1 MLPVD
6 KLPAFFVHHLP
17 NKNWWQRS
25 ECAVTVDELFVKV
38 RAWQRR
44 FDAGDRSFVCGRY
57 WDDSWCQKDVQVIPA
72 AERQKLFN
80 TKGSCLAW
88 RNLTSGQEFV
98 QGPNEKMR
106 IAGSIAK
113 AASEAA
119 KKEASKHSK
128 GRRR

>member
-88 RNLTSGQEFV
+88 RNRRTNRCASIETLAPCPLTTSFACFT
-98 QGPNEKMR
+98 R
-106 IAGSIAK
+106 GSK
-113 AASEAA
+113 RPVLR
-119 KKEASKHSK
+119 K
-128 GRRR
+128 

>member
-1 MLPVD
+1 MSDDARQIV
-6 KLPAFFVHHLP
+6 A
-17 NKNWWQRS
+17 RS
-25 ECAVTVDELFVKV
+25 DSAQTVRWRCARSPSTALV
-38 RAWQRR
+38 
-44 FDAGDRSFVCGRY
+44 RSFVCGRY

>member
-1 MLPVD
+1 MCPSDGFGSCAGLSRFRPCNER
-6 KLPAFFVHHLP
+6 L
-17 NKNWWQRS
+17 RS
-25 ECAVTVDELFVKV
+25 LG
-38 RAWQRR
+38 R